1 MLKKIHR
8 VARITALLAIPV
20 LAVIVPQQ
28 VGKRIGDREIE
39 LEYIK
44 VAVGIQNNSLSPS
57 SLKEWSTQILVY
69 FSPVEISE
77 TASDDLRLRRG
88 SLTEEEPD
96 PLLPAAE
103 GRLAI
108 AETQATDIALPSAD
122 LSRVELYEFTE
133 DDLRLQNERIR
144 YTKVVLA
151 ILNRGLD
158 QVAVRS
164 ISLAAISWFNRSLE
178 FKDWDAANLD
188 KHVQEI
194 ENVHELLLEKVVG
207 FSNLAAIGAAK
218 LQLEIAKHNAIII
231 LER

>member
-77 TASDDLRLRRG
+77 PRVMILDFGVDHLQKKNQIHSFRLRK
-88 SLTEEEPD
+88 
-96 PLLPAAE
+96 
-103 GRLAI
+103 
-108 AETQATDIALPSAD
+108 
-122 LSRVELYEFTE
+122 
-133 DDLRLQNERIR
+133 DDWQLQKRKPQ
-144 YTKVVLA
+144 T
-151 ILNRGLD
+151 
-158 QVAVRS
+158 
-164 ISLAAISWFNRSLE
+164 
-178 FKDWDAANLD
+178 
-188 KHVQEI
+188 
-194 ENVHELLLEKVVG
+194 
-207 FSNLAAIGAAK
+207 
-218 LQLEIAKHNAIII
+218 
-231 LER
+231 